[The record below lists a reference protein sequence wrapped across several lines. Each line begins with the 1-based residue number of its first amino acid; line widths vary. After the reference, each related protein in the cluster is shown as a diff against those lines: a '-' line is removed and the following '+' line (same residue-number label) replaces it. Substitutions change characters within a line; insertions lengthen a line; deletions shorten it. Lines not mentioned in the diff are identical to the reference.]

1 MVLSIPVPLEGGL
14 LGLDE
19 LRPLGLEAHELGILS
34 KADLGSKAELPLLT
48 KPENPL
54 KELGL
59 VRGRLRGMCGWEVEF
74 EPLVNPV
81 LIDEG
86 GTRGKGLIALGATIP
101 ESLF

>member
-1 MVLSIPVPLEGGL
+1 MVVVVRSIPGLLEGGL

-34 KADLGSKAELPLLT
+34 KADLGSTVELLLLL

-59 VRGRLRGMCGWEVEF
+59 VRGRLWGMWDG
-74 EPLVNPV
+74 
-81 LIDEG
+81 
-86 GTRGKGLIALGATIP
+86 R
-101 ESLF
+101 